1 MPTFDCIHNT
11 TAHQC
16 AWLPSYPIPQIRAKS
31 RTKRLPANCSK
42 VSGGTKRARWTQPC
56 PHLLPTPAQ
65 APTPARATE
74 PSSTTERPVGH
85 HETKSRRFPRFAS
98 PPPKG
103 PNKSLATRHWC
114 CLQQRRPTPEPRGR
128 SPSLFKRGLL
138 VCFTPGRAAP
148 SPALLHQE

>member
-11 TAHQC
+11 TPHQC

-31 RTKRLPANCSK
+31 RTKLLPANCSK

-56 PHLLPTPAQ
+56 PHLLPTPA
-65 APTPARATE
+65 RATE

-85 HETKSRRFPRFAS
+85 HETKSRRFPRLAS
-98 PPPKG
+98 PPPPPKTNHLQRG
-103 PNKSLATRHWC
+103 TGAVYT
-114 CLQQRRPTPEPRGR
+114 LQQRRPTPEPRGR
-128 SPSLFKRGLL
+128 SPSLFKRLL
-138 VCFTPGRAAP
+138 LLCFTPGRAAP